1 MEGAGWKMYLYYKY
15 IFDLYRD
22 LYLDESV
29 TRQSTCELECDIV
42 APDILNRQEV
52 DGRSRNQND

>member
-1 MEGAGWKMYLYYKY
+1 MFLYYKY
-15 IFDLYRD
+15 IFDIYRD

-52 DGRSRNQND
+52 DGRLRTKNESFHFQN